1 MLPDR
6 CYSTI
11 YGAPTAP
18 CIACLRTR
26 PTHRKH
32 LIVDERGRSAM
43 AKASLTGLPTE
54 LRLQILI
61 EATPRYHTTP
71 ASESPSMPLHGLN
84 PLLLVSRKIRQEALT
99 LQQPTAVTTV
109 HVTDLDREIGRRRV
123 EERDWF
129 RKLLVRGLA
138 NEDRAK
144 DVEAKLRECWTL
156 VERVELPCE
165 MDTKALWEREGPS
178 SGPMEIT
185 ACFNLRGA
193 CTCWSYYP
201 WYMQAGAHM
210 IEWEQ
215 LNRRATGCRLQ

>member
-1 MLPDR
+1 
-6 CYSTI
+6 
-11 YGAPTAP
+11 
-18 CIACLRTR
+18 
-26 PTHRKH
+26 
-32 LIVDERGRSAM
+32 M
-43 AKASLTGLPTE
+43 AKASLAGLPTE
-54 LRLQILI
+54 LRLQILA
-61 EATPRYHTTP
+61 EATPQLHATP

-84 PLLLVSRKIRQEALT
+84 PLLLVSRQIRQEALT
-99 LQQPTAVTTV
+99 LQQPTAVTIV
-109 HVTDLDREIGRRRV
+109 HVSDLDREIGRRRV

-138 NEDRAK
+138 HEDRAK

-156 VERVELPCE
+156 VERVELPYE

-178 SGPMEIT
+178 SGPMEIA